1 MARPLLRDNLTAAES
16 DVKKFHLNMHHVY
29 GVAFV
34 GLGALVSHQ
43 DTLRQYMTPTHFGL
57 ATMGIGIGV
66 SIFGFLSGQS
76 GS

>member
-1 MARPLLRDNLTAAES
+1 MKL
-16 DVKKFHLNMHHVY
+16 KINMHHVY

-34 GLGALVSHQ
+34 GLGALVAHQ
-43 DTLRQYMTPTHFGL
+43 DTLRHYMTPDHFGL

-66 SIFGFLSGQS
+66 SVFGFLSGQTGG